1 MSEKKRNALVNG
13 YFAFIVVALV
23 GVLIFCTLTI

>member
-13 YFAFIVVALV
+13 YFAFIVVALA
-23 GVLIFCTLTI
+23 GVLIWCSAML

>member
-1 MSEKKRNALVNG
+1 MKNNKRNALINV

-23 GVLIFCTLTI
+23 GVLTWCTLTL

>member
-1 MSEKKRNALVNG
+1 MNEKKRNALVNG

-23 GVLIFCTLTI
+23 GVLTWCTLAI

>member
-1 MSEKKRNALVNG
+1 MKEKKRNALINC

-23 GVLIFCTLTI
+23 GVLTWCTLAL

>member
-1 MSEKKRNALVNG
+1 MNNKKRNALVNS

-23 GVLIFCTLTI
+23 GVLTWCTLAL

>member
-1 MSEKKRNALVNG
+1 MKNNKRNAWINA

-23 GVLIFCTLTI
+23 GVLTWCTLAI